1 MPRTKTARS
10 YRWSDETLGRLAEI
24 RAAQADLTGIE
35 PTETAI
41 IELAVARLWRETV
54 GRSHAEG
61 VPVGRRP

>member
-35 PTETAI
+35 PTETAVL
-41 IELAVARLWRETV
+41 ELAVERLWRESI
-54 GRSHAEG
+54 GRRHADR
-61 VPVGRRP
+61 VPVRRGP